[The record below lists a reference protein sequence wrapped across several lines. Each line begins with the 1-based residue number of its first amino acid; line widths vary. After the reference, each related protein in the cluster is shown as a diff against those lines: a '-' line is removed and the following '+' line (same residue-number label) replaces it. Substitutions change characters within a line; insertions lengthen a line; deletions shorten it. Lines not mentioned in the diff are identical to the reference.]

1 MAWWN
6 RIFGGTQERA
16 AWDRATGDMMTQ
28 GAEGIIY
35 TGYDTWPAVLWP
47 AGLGG
52 STPERLPVTTRA
64 TNLIVGPLTSSTYRL
79 ENETTGEQLPT
90 PRWLAD
96 PMLLR
101 PDARLTSGLA
111 AFPHTRRLTRSG
123 FFREVIRSCI
133 WYGRGA
139 FIYNPS
145 PTGEPIAGTMRQ
157 VHPGA
162 LSINSEGN
170 WRLGVGN
177 EAIDFDREGS
187 AFIGT
192 SEVEYRIAVMR
203 NPLSPVAED
212 GTSLG
217 VFGLSPSAFEMASSV
232 DSYTAGTFR
241 SGVPAGYLKSLT
253 PGLQQAQ
260 ADDLKAKWLAAHG
273 GDRRSIAVLNS
284 TTEFHPISFSP
295 VDAEAVAIKRMSIG
309 DVAMAFG
316 LPPEVLGVSLSNS
329 STYVNVSDTWDRLR
343 SFGLSAWISE
353 IEDVLSALTPLG
365 QVVQVDLAA
374 FQKDSIQPVVSNQPD
389 AAGVTKQRDVAETLQ
404 KVYLAVTAGV
414 ITVDEAREIANKAG
428 AELDIPGPPP
438 KIVKAVPN
446 QQNGAA

>member
-16 AWDRATGDMMTQ
+16 AWDRFSGNMAVE
-28 GAEGIIY
+28 GAEGIHWI
-35 TGYDTWPAVLWP
+35 GQDTWPGVLQRQGES
-47 AGLGG
+47 A
-52 STPERLPVTTRA
+52 PERLPVTTRA
-64 TNLIVGPLTSSTYRL
+64 TNLIIGPLTAQPYQLLDTVNGV
-79 ENETTGEQLPT
+79 ELPT

-101 PDARLTSGLA
+101 PDARLVEGLA

-123 FFREVIRSCI
+123 FWREILRSCL
-133 WYGRGA
+133 WYGLGA
-139 FIYNPS
+139 FIFNPGA
-145 PTGEPIAGTMRQ
+145 TGEPIAGTMRQ

-162 LSINSEGN
+162 LSINSEGS

-177 EAIDFDREGS
+177 DSIDFNREGS

-192 SEVEYRIAVMR
+192 GETEYRICVLR

-212 GTSLG
+212 GTVLG
-217 VFGLSPSAFEMASSV
+217 VFGLSPSAFTMASSI
-232 DSYTAGTFR
+232 DGYTAGTFR
-241 SGVPAGYLKSLT
+241 SGVPAGYLRTLT
-253 PGLQQAQ
+253 PGLQQTQ
-260 ADDLKAKWLAAHG
+260 ADELKAKWMAAHG

-295 VDAEAVAIKRMSIG
+295 VDAEAVAIKRMGIG

-343 SFGLSAWISE
+343 AFGLSSWISE
-353 IEDVLSALTPLG
+353 LEDALSALVPLG
-365 QVVQVDLAA
+365 QTVNVDLTVFQKEPIAPVVQTVPAA
-374 FQKDSIQPVVSNQPD
+374 P
-389 AAGVTKQRDVAETLQ
+389 TL
-404 KVYLAVTAGV
+404 T
-414 ITVDEAREIANKAG
+414 
-428 AELDIPGPPP
+428 
-438 KIVKAVPN
+438 AVPD
-446 QQNGAA
+446 QTGAA